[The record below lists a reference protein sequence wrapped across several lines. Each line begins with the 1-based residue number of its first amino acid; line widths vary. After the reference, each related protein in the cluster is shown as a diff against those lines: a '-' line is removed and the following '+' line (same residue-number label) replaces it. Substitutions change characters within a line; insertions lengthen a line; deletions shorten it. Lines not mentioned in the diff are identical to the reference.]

1 MSQHAQPVPPPPPPP
16 PAGVIVPAPA
26 AVASASAAAA
36 APAAPQHQPP
46 AGAGQPC
53 GAYAC
58 EPSPLAGPQPP
69 ALPSPPQL
77 RANLQD
83 SPLDL
88 SAATASSH
96 NRPQE
101 VIQKVKVEHAKWK
114 EERTL
119 ENCSNILRSQLNGHR
134 DVGAVPTPEEDKMGI
149 YDSNPAVT
157 GSPQKWCQ
165 MASTAQYP
173 EHTLPRAAATEAPGA
188 GSQCWRMPHP
198 TGGSPYR
205 ANVQSYANRHY
216 APLAMTPKSHRF
228 SPLKPKPIREG
239 CTTPIHVQIP
249 SYRHGPVHE
258 TAASSYGSPLQNPE
272 HGSAF
277 TRHVRVASPL
287 TGGRSSNSWAQ
298 GRDGDMRNADML
310 MQMLPNSRAT
320 PPLASPLL
328 GRYSPDHS
336 QGLATPHTSQA
347 PPQPQWSSPS
357 WMIDAPG
364 SFQCTTPPQ
373 MSSGEAAGCTLPIPM
388 PQVLQSQGKNV
399 RPFKIFNYDELLG
412 EPATPE
418 SSLGRL
424 PFDTRENYERF
435 LNEQLA
441 LLPSPSQGRRR
452 APSPPPEEHHPSPD
466 ETPEMAAYRARR
478 LRNNLAAKKSR
489 LARHDREDNISI
501 SAVFCCYTIRLYRH
515 ELGMARLLTRKLKR
529 QLEAVYLQL
538 YNKGILHLLQ

>member
-46 AGAGQPC
+46 AGAGQPY

-69 ALPSPPQL
+69 AVPSPPQL
-77 RANLQD
+77 RANLRD

-88 SAATASSH
+88 STAAASSR

-101 VIQKVKVEHAKWK
+101 AVQEVKVEHGKWK
-114 EERTL
+114 EERVL
-119 ENCSNILRSQLNGHR
+119 GHCSDILRSQLNGHR
-134 DVGAVPTPEEDKMGI
+134 DVGAVPTPEEYKMGS
-149 YDSNPAVT
+149 YDSNPAMT
-157 GSPQKWCQ
+157 GSPQKWYQ
-165 MASTAQYP
+165 MASTAAQYP
-173 EHTLPRAAATEAPGA
+173 QHTFQRAAATEAPGA
-188 GSQCWRMPHP
+188 GSQCWRMPHL
-198 TGGSPYR
+198 TGGFPYR
-205 ANVQSYANRHY
+205 ANVQSYVNHHY
-216 APLAMTPKSHRF
+216 APLAMTPKSRRF

-249 SYRHGPVHE
+249 SYRHGPVHD
-258 TAASSYGSPLQNPE
+258 TAASSYGDRRSPLQNPE

-287 TGGRSSNSWAQ
+287 TGGEVGGGSANSWAR
-298 GRDGDMRNADML
+298 GRDGEMRNVDML
-310 MQMLPNSRAT
+310 MQMLPSSRAS

-336 QGLATPHTSQA
+336 QGLAPPHSAQA

-357 WMIDAPG
+357 WMIDVPG
-364 SFQCTTPPQ
+364 SFQCATPPQ
-373 MSSGEAAGCTLPIPM
+373 TSSVEAAGGAPPIPM
-388 PQVLQSQGKNV
+388 PQVLQSQSKNV
-399 RPFKIFNYDELLG
+399 RPFKIFNYDEMLG

-418 SSLGRL
+418 SRQGRL
-424 PFDTRENYERF
+424 PYDSRENYERF

-452 APSPPPEEHHPSPD
+452 APSPPPEEYHPSPD

-478 LRNNLAAKKSR
+478 LRNNLAAKK
-489 LARHDREDNISI
+489 
-501 SAVFCCYTIRLYRH
+501 
-515 ELGMARLLTRKLKR
+515 
-529 QLEAVYLQL
+529 
-538 YNKGILHLLQ
+538 